1 MTIKIIIILLTLL
14 STPCFSEERDRIRP
28 YTDEKGRVVYTNDH
42 PTPQNNIP
50 NNQNNKAINPFAIDK
65 KMDSAQKP
73 QVFNPSAS
81 AQPLPNYN
89 AVENNILKSFARI
102 VAFQI
107 LMVII
112 CSFLWLVTLIDI
124 LTHEFTGS
132 NKVICFLPVTFI
144 PILGPILYFA
154 MSGQHKIRPVNMYPG
169 SDAAVPSGRKPY
181 TPPDI

>member
-1 MTIKIIIILLTLL
+1 MPPSIRQKMQAETGFRWQPCSSASNLHPLSALNYDPDQPIILVSSKMTIKIIIILLTIL

-65 KMDSAQKP
+65 KMDSTQKP
-73 QVFNPSAS
+73 QVFNHPAS
-81 AQPLPNYN
+81 AQSLPNYN
-89 AVENNILKSFARI
+89 AVEYNILKSFARI

-112 CSFLWLVTLIDI
+112 TTVRL
-124 LTHEFTGS
+124 
-132 NKVICFLPVTFI
+132 K
-144 PILGPILYFA
+144 
-154 MSGQHKIRPVNMYPG
+154 
-169 SDAAVPSGRKPY
+169 
-181 TPPDI
+181 